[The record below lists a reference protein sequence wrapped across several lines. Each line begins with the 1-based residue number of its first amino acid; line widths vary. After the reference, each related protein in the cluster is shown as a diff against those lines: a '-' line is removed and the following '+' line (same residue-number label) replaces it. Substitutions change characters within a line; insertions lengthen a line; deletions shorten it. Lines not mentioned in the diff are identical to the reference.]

1 MNATMETVTIADSC
15 LAAAVKAVG
24 GIIPKRSQKPILT
37 NVKLTATAA
46 GFHVYATDLETQVS
60 VTIGDAD
67 GTPAGETLIP
77 VNVVAAIGKAV
88 KSAPSLTIG
97 QGTVETLG
105 MTSPTDNVLEY
116 PIGETPIDDGFA
128 AMIPFHFIRLVD
140 DHVSCATDDESSR
153 YALGG
158 VLFERLGVDE
168 TLRAVGTDGRR
179 LHVMAVASG
188 GSVDYPRDQRP
199 ETNGIVYPHAIRQF
213 RKAVETVAAALAG
226 KAGKAARQCA
236 DGGLVGIKVVN
247 GSSATIGT
255 GDNERTVPLTTTLE
269 LSWAIGGA
277 SVRVTT
283 RCIQGRFPRWRDCF
297 PSEMFETLPVYMP
310 MPAAADQ
317 VKAAARVTSEMAKG
331 VQIVGGR
338 LTARSA
344 EHGTYDA
351 PFVGDV
357 PDGVKVHL
365 DPRFWVDAAEGA
377 AAVNADG
384 AAVRMHVRDA
394 TSGVGFEGDCGLTP
408 AAGRI
413 GFAAVVMPLAA
424 D

>member
-1 MNATMETVTIADSC
+1 MSATMETVTIADSR

-24 GIIPKRSQKPILT
+24 GIIPKRSQKPILA
-37 NVKLTATAA
+37 NAKLTATAA
-46 GFHVYATDLETQVS
+46 GFHVYATDLETQVA

-67 GTPAGETLIP
+67 GTPTGETLIP

-105 MTSPTDNVLEY
+105 MTSPTDDVLEY

-140 DHVSCATDDESSR
+140 EHVSCATDDESSR

-199 ETNGIVYPHAIRQF
+199 ETNAIVYPHAIRQF

-226 KAGKAARQCA
+226 KAGKAAQIYA
-236 DGGLVGIKVVN
+236 DGGRVGVKVVN
-247 GSSATIGT
+247 GESATIGH
-255 GDNERTVPLTTTLE
+255 GKDERTVPLTTTIE
-269 LSWAIGGA
+269 FSWCAP
-277 SVRVTT
+277 SVTVRVST
-283 RCIQGRFPRWRDCF
+283 RCVQGRFPRWRDCF
-297 PSEMFETLPVYMP
+297 PAEAFETLPCYLP
-310 MPAAADQ
+310 MPATVEQ
-317 VKAAARVTSEMAKG
+317 VKAAARVTSEMNNG
-331 VQIVGGR
+331 VQLDGGR

-351 PFVGDV
+351 AFVGDV
-357 PDGVKVHL
+357 PDGTKIKL
-365 DPRFWVDAAEGA
+365 DPRFWIDAAEGA
-377 AAVNADG
+377 AAIHGDKRP
-384 AAVRMHVRDA
+384 VRMHVRDEKSGA
-394 TSGVGFEGDCGLTP
+394 TFEGGVGLNPNDGT
-408 AAGRI
+408 I

>member
-1 MNATMETVTIADSC
+1 MNATMETVTIADSR

-37 NVKLTATAA
+37 NAKLVATAG

-60 VTIGDAD
+60 VTVGDAE
-67 GTPAGETLIP
+67 GSPTGETLIP
-77 VNVVAAIGKAV
+77 ANVVAAIGKAV

-105 MTSPTDNVLEY
+105 MTSPTDDMLEY

-128 AMIPFHFIRLVD
+128 AMIPFGFIRLVD

-199 ETNGIVYPHAIRQF
+199 ETNAIVYPHAIRQF

-226 KAGKAARQCA
+226 KAGKAAQTYA
-236 DGGLVGIKVVN
+236 DGGRVGIKVVN
-247 GSSATIGT
+247 SGGT
-255 GDNERTVPLTTTLE
+255 DSRNVPLTTTIE
-269 LSWAIGGA
+269 FSWCAP
-277 SVRVTT
+277 SVTVRVST
-283 RCIQGRFPRWRDCF
+283 RCVQGRFPRWRDCF
-297 PSEMFETLPVYMP
+297 PAESFETLPCYLP
-310 MPAAADQ
+310 MPATVDQ
-317 VKAAARVTSEMAKG
+317 VKAAARVTSEQSKG
-331 VQIVGGR
+331 VHLDGGR

-351 PFVGDV
+351 AFVGDV
-357 PDGVKVHL
+357 PDGTKIKL
-365 DPRFWVDAAEGA
+365 DPRFWADAAEGA
-377 AAVNADG
+377 AAIHGDKRP
-384 AAVRMHVRDA
+384 VRMHVRDHESGA
-394 TSGVGFEGDCGLTP
+394 TFEGGVGLNPTGD
-408 AAGRI
+408 AI